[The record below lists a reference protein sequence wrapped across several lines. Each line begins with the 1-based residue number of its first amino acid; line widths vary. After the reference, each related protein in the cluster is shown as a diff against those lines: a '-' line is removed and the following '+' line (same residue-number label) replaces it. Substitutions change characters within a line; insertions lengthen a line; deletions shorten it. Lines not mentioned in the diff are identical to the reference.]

1 MTPPRTCARYQS
13 EKIMFPVRFNN
24 HIHEIYAQPGLYLT
38 SPKEPDAWF
47 QLPDVTTY
55 PMVAA
60 VCGACGFVEQHI
72 VAPDDAWAKWQKG
85 YR

>member
-1 MTPPRTCARYQS
+1 MTPPRTCARCQS

-38 SPKEPDAWF
+38 SPNEPGAWV
-47 QLPDVTTY
+47 QLPDRAMY
-55 PMVAA
+55 PSLAA
-60 VCGACGFVEQHI
+60 VCGECGYIEQY
-72 VAPDDAWAKWQKG
+72 VDKPDDAWAKWQKG